1 MIRNKSIPVETI
13 DGVEFVN
20 LTSSDISPQISKC
33 EIKVFYI
40 GKNRNG
46 SYISKETA
54 YEMAK
59 TLRCVPIVGVFNKD
73 KEDFGDHGEVIHI
86 ENGEVTFSC
95 ATIPYGFVAP
105 DAEVWFQKF
114 IDTDEFGND
123 VEREYMMTTGYLWT
137 GQYPELDKVIQEGQ
151 GQSMELGED
160 MDGHWATDNSTGV
173 EFFIIN
179 DAVFTKLCIL
189 GDDVEPC
196 FEGASVEAP
205 QVSKEFAANNFNR
218 TLFSMMNELKHA
230 LENKGGSDMPN
241 EEIQVETEETTEF
254 TETEENQ
261 DAAVEAAVESEF
273 AEEVVPETEPE
284 EGNDAAEE
292 FAKKDDEDDDSDE
305 SDDSAESDREDSS
318 DASDESDG
326 DDEED
331 KKKPAAK
338 HELES
343 ELADLQARY
352 DALAS
357 EVEELRAFKLV
368 RENADKDALIAKYH
382 MLSDEDKAEVVA
394 NKEKYSLDEI
404 EGKLALIYV
413 QKNVDFETVDGQ
425 VEDEVEASPVTTFSL
440 EDTNET
446 ADEADAFL
454 QALRNTNLF

>member
-1 MIRNKSIPVETI
+1 
-13 DGVEFVN
+13 
-20 LTSSDISPQISKC
+20 
-33 EIKVFYI
+33 
-40 GKNRNG
+40 
-46 SYISKETA
+46 
-54 YEMAK
+54 
-59 TLRCVPIVGVFNKD
+59 
-73 KEDFGDHGEVIHI
+73 
-86 ENGEVTFSC
+86 
-95 ATIPYGFVAP
+95 
-105 DAEVWFQKF
+105 
-114 IDTDEFGND
+114 
-123 VEREYMMTTGYLWT
+123 
-137 GQYPELDKVIQEGQ
+137 
-151 GQSMELGED
+151 
-160 MDGHWATDNSTGV
+160 
-173 EFFIIN
+173 
-179 DAVFTKLCIL
+179 
-189 GDDVEPC
+189 
-196 FEGASVEAP
+196 
-205 QVSKEFAANNFNR
+205 
-218 TLFSMMNELKHA
+218 
-230 LENKGGSDMPN
+230 MPN

-254 TETEENQ
+254 TEAEENQ
-261 DAAVEAAVESEF
+261 VAAVEAAAESEF

-305 SDDSAESDREDSS
+305 SDDAAESDGEDSS
-318 DASDESDG
+318 DASDESDD

-425 VEDEVEASPVTTFSL
+425 VEDEVEASPVATFSL

>member
-1 MIRNKSIPVETI
+1 
-13 DGVEFVN
+13 
-20 LTSSDISPQISKC
+20 
-33 EIKVFYI
+33 
-40 GKNRNG
+40 
-46 SYISKETA
+46 
-54 YEMAK
+54 
-59 TLRCVPIVGVFNKD
+59 
-73 KEDFGDHGEVIHI
+73 
-86 ENGEVTFSC
+86 
-95 ATIPYGFVAP
+95 
-105 DAEVWFQKF
+105 
-114 IDTDEFGND
+114 
-123 VEREYMMTTGYLWT
+123 
-137 GQYPELDKVIQEGQ
+137 
-151 GQSMELGED
+151 
-160 MDGHWATDNSTGV
+160 
-173 EFFIIN
+173 
-179 DAVFTKLCIL
+179 
-189 GDDVEPC
+189 
-196 FEGASVEAP
+196 
-205 QVSKEFAANNFNR
+205 
-218 TLFSMMNELKHA
+218 
-230 LENKGGSDMPN
+230 MPN

-261 DAAVEAAVESEF
+261 VAAVEAAAESEF

-305 SDDSAESDREDSS
+305 SDDAAESDMEDSS
-318 DASDESDG
+318 DASDESD
-326 DDEED
+326 DDEEY

-338 HELES
+338 CELES
-343 ELADLQARY
+343 KLADLQARY

-425 VEDEVEASPVTTFSL
+425 VEDEVEASPVATFSL